1 MRRSLGAVLIVLGAF
16 AAGGIIGTYAPQPA
30 RHGTVPDPAV
40 PVTGATRS
48 WASVG
53 LLAVALFRCFAAHGT
68 DDCVPLSEHETM
80 AKCRALASECQ
91 RTVDFTGLP
100 VVVSYHCAAAEPGA
114 SR

>member
-100 VVVSYHCAAAEPGA
+100 VVVSYHCVAAEP
-114 SR
+114 